1 MTRAERILFVIAA
14 IAAIGLVG
22 VYIERAVGSVASPW
36 LKAAVIAGAMAVCA
50 ASLVVL
56 VAATVAP

>member
-1 MTRAERILFVIAA
+1 MTHAERILIAIAA

-22 VYIERAVGSVASPW
+22 TYLERAIGRIASPR

-50 ASLVVL
+50 AGLVVL